1 MSSPRN
7 KGLYTC
13 ASRSET
19 NPDFL
24 GKSMTEIAKAEGE
37 NILIFKRVKEYL
49 RITDH
54 QALSYTQEDP
64 GRVVKYS
71 ENSDK

>member
-1 MSSPRN
+1 
-7 KGLYTC
+7 
-13 ASRSET
+13 
-19 NPDFL
+19 
-24 GKSMTEIAKAEGE
+24 MTEIAKAEGE